1 MKKIILGIW
10 IILTSISMQ
19 AQEKKNKNAKFSI
32 QVNGNCDLCKKRIE
46 KAAFEIKGVKS
57 AVWDIESHQLNLIIN
72 EDKTTLI
79 AVEQNIAKVGHD
91 TQNIKAE
98 DTVYNN
104 LHYCCKYERQ

>member
-1 MKKIILGIW
+1 MKKIILGIC

-19 AQEKKNKNAKFSI
+19 AQERKNKNAKFSI

-72 EDKTTLI
+72 EEKTTLL
-79 AVEQNIAKVGHD
+79 AVEQSIAKVGHD
-91 TQNIKAE
+91 TQDVKSTE
-98 DTVYNN
+98 SDYEN
-104 LHYCCKYERQ
+104 LHHCCKYERQ